1 MKNTVNDALEIS
13 VKKQTHR
20 GRKDKIDD
28 DIDYIWDRIEGRHHS
43 YFYQINRD
51 SKLYQFVK
59 EKMSE
64 EDYGYFEIFINE
76 IEKNIPIQQM
86 YIDQS
91 NDAITVEDSDNRFD
105 DVFQLGITMVEMLR
119 RLGKKSILDIVDDLM
134 KSEPFCNYENLKNK
148 LIENYTHEP

>member
-1 MKNTVNDALEIS
+1 
-13 VKKQTHR
+13 
-20 GRKDKIDD
+20 
-28 DIDYIWDRIEGRHHS
+28 
-43 YFYQINRD
+43 
-51 SKLYQFVK
+51 
-59 EKMSE
+59 MSE